1 MIIKKRNK
9 FGVMCYWDDEQN
21 ASKVKSRKEY
31 LEQID
36 FVNWARYEYPILES
50 LLFAPMNEGDAKPQY
65 RSKMK
70 SMGLT
75 SGVSDCILLCNGV
88 GAIELKRSRKRD
100 SSISKEQI
108 KFMLSVESVGGFAVV
123 AYGASAA
130 KEALKDYLKNNKIN
144 C

>member
-1 MIIKKRNK
+1 MIIKKRNRA
-9 FGVMCYWDDEQN
+9 GVMCYWDDEQN
-21 ASKVKSRKEY
+21 ASKIKSRKEY

-100 SSISKEQI
+100 SSVSKEQA
-108 KFMLSVESVGGFAVV
+108 KFTLAVEKAGGFAVI
-123 AYGASAA
+123 AYGALAA
-130 KEALKDYLKNNKIN
+130 KEALKDYLNKLN
-144 C
+144 

>member
-9 FGVMCYWDDEQN
+9 SGVMCYWDDEQN

-50 LLFAPMNEGDAKPQY
+50 LLFAPMNEGDANPQY

-100 SSISKEQI
+100 SSVSKEQA
-108 KFMLSVESVGGFAVV
+108 KFTLGVESAGGFAVV
-123 AYGASAA
+123 AYGALAA
-130 KEALKDYLKNNKIN
+130 KEALKDYLNNEN
-144 C
+144 

>member
-1 MIIKKRNK
+1 MIIKQRNK
-9 FGVMCYWDDEQN
+9 SGVMCYWDDEQN
-21 ASKVKSRKEY
+21 ASKKKSRKEY

-36 FVNWARYEYPILES
+36 FVNWARYKHPILKS

-88 GAIELKRSRKRD
+88 GAIEMKRSRKRD
-100 SSISKEQI
+100 SGVSKEQV
-108 KFMLSVESVGGFAVV
+108 KFNLCVESAGGFAVV
-123 AYGASAA
+123 AYGALAA
-130 KEALKDYLKNNKIN
+130 KEALKDYLNK
-144 C
+144 

>member
-9 FGVMCYWDDEQN
+9 AGVMCYWDDEQN

-36 FVNWARYEYPILES
+36 FVNWARYKYTVLES

-100 SSISKEQI
+100 SSVSKEQV
-108 KFMLSVESVGGFAVV
+108 KFTLGVESAGGFSVV
-123 AYGASAA
+123 AYGALAA
-130 KEALKDYLKNNKIN
+130 KEALKDYLNK
-144 C
+144 

>member
-9 FGVMCYWDDEQN
+9 AGVMCYWDDEQN
-21 ASKVKSRKEY
+21 ASKIKSRKEY

-36 FVNWARYEYPILES
+36 FVNWARYKNPILET

-100 SSISKEQI
+100 SSVSKEQV
-108 KFMLSVESVGGFAVV
+108 KFNLDVESSGGFSVV
-123 AYGASAA
+123 AYGALAA
-130 KEALKDYLKNNKIN
+130 KEALKDYLNK
-144 C
+144 

>member
-1 MIIKKRNK
+1 MIIKKRNRA
-9 FGVMCYWDDEQN
+9 GVICYWDDEQN

-36 FVNWARYEYPILES
+36 FVNWARYQCPILET

-88 GAIELKRSRKRD
+88 GAIEMKRSRKRD
-100 SSISKEQI
+100 SSISKEQVEFI
-108 KFMLSVESVGGFAVV
+108 LGVESRGGFGAV
-123 AYGASAA
+123 AYGADAA
-130 KEALKDYLKNNKIN
+130 KEALKDYLKK
-144 C
+144 

>member
-9 FGVMCYWDDEQN
+9 AGVMCYWDDEQN
-21 ASKVKSRKEY
+21 ASKIKSRKEY

-36 FVNWARYEYPILES
+36 FVNWARYEYPILEL

-65 RSKMK
+65 RSKMR

-75 SGVSDCILLCNGV
+75 SGVSDCILLCNGI

-100 SSISKEQI
+100 SSASKEQV
-108 KFMLSVESVGGFAVV
+108 KFNLGVEAAGGFAVV
-123 AYGASAA
+123 AYGALAA
-130 KEALKDYLKNNKIN
+130 KEALKDYLNK
-144 C
+144 

>member
-1 MIIKKRNK
+1 
-9 FGVMCYWDDEQN
+9 MCYWDDEQN
-21 ASKVKSRKEY
+21 ASKAKGRKEY

-36 FVNWARYEYPILES
+36 FVNWARYEHPILDT

-88 GAIELKRSRKRD
+88 GAIEMKRSRKRD
-100 SSISKEQI
+100 SSISKEQVEFI
-108 KFMLSVESVGGFAVV
+108 LDVESCGGFAVV
-123 AYGASAA
+123 AYGADAA
-130 KEALKDYLKNNKIN
+130 KEALKDYFQKNSK
-144 C
+144 

>member
-9 FGVMCYWDDEQN
+9 SGVMCYWDDEQN
-21 ASKVKSRKEY
+21 ASKVKSKKEY

-88 GAIELKRSRKRD
+88 GAIEIKRSRKRD
-100 SSISKEQI
+100 SSVSKEQV
-108 KFMLSVESVGGFAVV
+108 KFTLGVEAAGGFSVV
-123 AYGASAA
+123 AYGALAA
-130 KEALKDYLKNNKIN
+130 KEALKDYLNK
-144 C
+144 